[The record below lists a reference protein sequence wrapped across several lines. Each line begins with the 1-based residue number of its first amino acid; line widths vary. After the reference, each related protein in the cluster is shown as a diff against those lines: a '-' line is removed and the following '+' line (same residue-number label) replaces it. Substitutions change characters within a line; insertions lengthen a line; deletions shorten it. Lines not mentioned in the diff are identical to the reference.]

1 MGNRTPKMNNDNNI
15 SYEYNGIIY
24 DNFNIHIRFNG
35 EIEKFNDIM
44 NIKINNG
51 KNYIIIKAQIYID
64 GAIRKIIL
72 NDSVQI
78 NDIMFP
84 QEMAIQQKKINYI

>member
-1 MGNRTPKMNNDNNI
+1 
-15 SYEYNGIIY
+15 
-24 DNFNIHIRFNG
+24 
-35 EIEKFNDIM
+35 M